1 MTTAST
7 NLAELNIGQIILQA
21 YQQSSLME
29 LSQSPSGPQWDA
41 RAAFARGCLTRT
53 IQRLGAEG
61 PFMRQVEIYPLTLTA
76 GTASY
81 TLPSDTIDVLENAV
95 YNDGTANAM
104 DLTIRQID
112 REEWLAAPDKVTQ
125 ATPFRMFVN
134 RGASVV
140 VHLLQVPDTT
150 GAIITLQ
157 RQKLAADIK
166 SNSDTPDLERYWCD
180 ALVWELAH
188 MVAFASSLP
197 MDKCA
202 YLKTM
207 AKEARLLATD
217 KAQQQTPNQLYL
229 QHQTGWGN

>member
-1 MTTAST
+1 VTVAAT
-7 NLAELNIGQIILQA
+7 NTAELNIGQIILQA
-21 YQQSSLME
+21 YQQASLME

-61 PFMRQVEIYPLTLTA
+61 PFMRQVEFYPLTLTA
-76 GTASY
+76 GTATY
-81 TLPSDTIDVLENAV
+81 TLPSDTIDVIENAV

-112 REEWLAAPDKVTQ
+112 REEWLAAPDKVSQ

-134 RGASVV
+134 RGSTITVT
-140 VHLLQVPDTT
+140 LLQVPDTT
-150 GAIITLQ
+150 GAVITLQ

-166 SNSDTPDLERYWCD
+166 SNSDTPDVERYWTD

-197 MDKCA
+197 MDKCG
-202 YLKTM
+202 YLRAM
-207 AKEARLLATD
+207 AKESRQLAMD
-217 KAQQQTPNQLYL
+217 KALQQTPNQLHL
-229 QHQTGWGN
+229 VHMTGWGN